1 MIPHFLASDPTGATT
16 AAAILA
22 VAAVALITSLFL
34 FANAEAADN
43 EFTSVAH
50 SRWATPADLVARLPK
65 KPEAQTTGTPATR
78 ENRAR
83 LALDPSPFLG
93 AFRDPLNRH
102 APPIDLRYTGEKNLL
117 CFGAPGT
124 SKSTA
129 LAAVN
134 LLLLKRSAVVF
145 DPKGQLYRITANAR
159 RRMGSKVILINPCG
173 VLQDKCEGMES
184 DGWNPLAELDP
195 QGRKF
200 YSKAKTI
207 ADAIAEKTGNAKSDF
222 FEDSMVELVTIF
234 CMRERLENGSK
245 ANLRNVRSAMSAPRA
260 LFLAALNEMRTQDKY
275 YSMKTSASAA
285 YNRLTDTSGQTTSLL
300 DVISTTI
307 KNTDFLNDDLIA
319 EDMDRGGGIDFANM
333 HDELTTV
340 YVVLP
345 MGELENQKRYLRM
358 FINLAIESFFE
369 TSPPEPA
376 PLPPVM
382 MLLDECGNLGRLP
395 QLLRAITALRDYR
408 VQLFL
413 FFQGLGQLKKHYP
426 HEEWSLFFAGS
437 GAIVNLAVG
446 AADNNTSEH
455 FSKAL
460 GRREVS
466 MTSANISGAAAGG
479 KGTTG
484 GATVSTQVFD
494 LMPPEEFYRLRKGET
509 INIIEGC
516 RYPVRGT
523 ALGYWQLFDESE
535 VDPNPYY
542 RG

>member
-1 MIPHFLASDPTGATT
+1 MIWQFFASDPTGVMT
-16 AAAILA
+16 AAAVLVA
-22 VAAVALITSLFL
+22 AAVALVAYLFL
-34 FANAEAADN
+34 FASAEAADN

-50 SRWATPADLVARLPK
+50 SRWATPVDLVARPPK

-93 AFRDPLNRH
+93 AYRDPLNRH

-145 DPKGQLYRITANAR
+145 DPKGQLFRITANAR

-173 VLQDKCEGMES
+173 VLQDRCAGMEFRRL
-184 DGWNPLAELDP
+184 NPLAQLDP
-195 QGRKF
+195 QDPRKF

-207 ADAIAEKTGNAKSDF
+207 ADAIAEKTGNAKGDF
-222 FEDSMVELVTIF
+222 FEDSMVELLTIF
-234 CMRERLENGSK
+234 CMRERLNNGSK
-245 ANLRNVRSAMSAPRA
+245 ANLRNVRSAITDPRN
-260 LFLAALNEMRTQDKY
+260 LLLAALNEMRSQDKY
-275 YSMKTSASAA
+275 YAMKTSASAI

-319 EDMDRGGGIDFANM
+319 EDMDRGGAIDFANM
-333 HDELTTV
+333 HSELTTV

-345 MGELENQKRYLRM
+345 MSELEHQKRYLRM

-369 TSPPEPA
+369 SSPPEPA

-382 MLLDECGNLGRLP
+382 MMLDECGNLGRLP
-395 QLLRAITALRDYR
+395 QLTRAMTALRDYR

-413 FFQGLGQLKKHYP
+413 FF
-426 HEEWSLFFAGS
+426 
-437 GAIVNLAVG
+437 
-446 AADNNTSEH
+446 
-455 FSKAL
+455 KA
-460 GRREVS
+460 
-466 MTSANISGAAAGG
+466 SANS
-479 KGTTG
+479 KNTTRMMNG
-484 GATVSTQVFD
+484 QTSSRGRALSSTSRSA
-494 LMPPEEFYRLRKGET
+494 LPITTPR
-509 INIIEGC
+509 NIFQRRSVAVKC
-516 RYPVRGT
+516 R
-523 ALGYWQLFDESE
+523 
-535 VDPNPYY
+535 
-542 RG
+542 